1 MAVKR
6 HPASCSNTPSETME
20 EYSAEYN
27 KRYATRG
34 ANFVRA
40 VQLNRLNNR
49 LVQLNVDLEL
59 ARNEASHEIVA
70 ALDIETQKMK
80 AEKIALEA
88 QTEEQRAAA
97 YAQKQAERA
106 NNAMLSGNVDKW
118 SAMQN
123 EMRC

>member
-1 MAVKR
+1 
-6 HPASCSNTPSETME
+6 ME

-49 LVQLNVDLEL
+49 LVQLNVYLEL

-97 YAQKQAERA
+97 YAQKQAEHA